1 MVKFNTLL
9 VRGGRPNDNT
19 TGAVNVPIYNS
30 STFRY
35 PKLGSDVKWD
45 YERSGNPTRD
55 AVEDVCAALEMVI
68 GALLSPAGWRPFT
81 RHYRYL
87 SREITSSLAIIFTV
101 GLFGWSMIFSNR
113 GVLNLPRLIL
123 KIPTPW
129 RQPFK
134 TIPRAFILSR

>member
-9 VRGGRPNDNT
+9 VRGGKPNDNS

-55 AVEDVCAALEMVI
+55 AVEDVCAELENGDRGFAFSSGMAAITLPWPSLSLVI
-68 GALLSPAGWRPFT
+68 ILLSA
-81 RHYRYL
+81 
-87 SREITSSLAIIFTV
+87 ITSTV
-101 GLFGWSMIFSNR
+101 GLSVW
-113 GVLNLPRLIL
+113 L
-123 KIPTPW
+123 
-129 RQPFK
+129 
-134 TIPRAFILSR
+134 TIS